1 MKSFVIGLLMILSAA
16 GFALA
21 ADKAPAGYL
30 VTMKLMGEDAV
41 ANEIVE
47 RNGAPLAAK
56 LMMPLFDGDV
66 VAVRDPASRV
76 GVELGDGT
84 TMTLGEGLARYELKG
99 EIDTGDG
106 TWEIIAAI
114 GGVFSDEAAPAP
126 ENMAA
131 KGSSLKMPMAVRG
144 ANMIRKG
151 RKNLWLAWEG
161 GKAPYDVSIL
171 SGGRETPLMKDQ
183 RDLSVTVP
191 IDGTDAEKF
200 SIIVRDAEQQKLQV
214 RIRFAAT
221 LPDGLP
227 VTGTSQASNLATAGW
242 LTGQAGWSIEAA
254 QILRDAGSDAALAML
269 EKVKAGWTF
278 RPAAP

>member
-1 MKSFVIGLLMILSAA
+1 LKSCVIGLVMILSAA

-30 VTMKLMGEDAV
+30 VTMKLAGEDAV
-41 ANEIVE
+41 AKEIVE

-84 TMTLGEGLARYELKG
+84 TMTLGEGLARFELKG

-106 TWEIIAAI
+106 TWGIIAAI
-114 GGVFSDEAAPAP
+114 GGVFTDEAAPAP

-131 KGSSLKMPMAVRG
+131 KGASLKMPMAVRG

-151 RKNLWLAWEG
+151 RNSLWLAWEG
-161 GKAPYDVSIL
+161 GKAPYSVSIL
-171 SGGRETPLMKDQ
+171 SGGMEVMLVKDQ
-183 RDLSVTVP
+183 PDASISVP
-191 IDGTDAEKF
+191 IEKVESEKF
-200 SIIVRDAEQQKLQV
+200 SIIVRDAEQQKLHV
-214 RIRFAAT
+214 RLRFAAT

-227 VTGTSQASNLATAGW
+227 VTGSSQASYLATAGW
-242 LTGQAGWSIEAA
+242 LTGQTGWSIEAA
-254 QILRDAGSDAALAML
+254 QMLRAAGTDPALAML

-278 RPAAP
+278 HPATP